1 MEHDG
6 DFMEHDGDFMR
17 HVGNFKEHNGNFYED
32 ERDFMEHYDDFMEYA
47 RGFMEYSRSF
57 VQHERNFLGLL
68 NRTAYTNASGDV
80 LTQGL
85 THTWLALFVFYSL
98 LERSSPINLVEVY
111 HIKQTWTI
119 LPTRICFI
127 DALRSNNPPPPSYS
141 KAKYTIS

>member
-1 MEHDG
+1 MGTSMKMKEISWNIMMTLWNMLG
-6 DFMEHDGDFMR
+6 ASWNIPGVSYNMR
-17 HVGNFKEHNGNFYED
+17 GT
-32 ERDFMEHYDDFMEYA
+32 
-47 RGFMEYSRSF
+47 
-57 VQHERNFLGLL
+57 FLGLL

-119 LPTRICFI
+119 LHTRICFI
-127 DALRSNNPPPPSYS
+127 DALRSNNTPPASYS